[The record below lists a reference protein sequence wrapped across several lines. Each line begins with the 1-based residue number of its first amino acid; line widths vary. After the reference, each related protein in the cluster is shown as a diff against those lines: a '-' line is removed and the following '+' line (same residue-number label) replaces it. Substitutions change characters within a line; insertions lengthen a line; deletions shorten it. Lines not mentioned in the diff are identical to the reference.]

1 VTTRLCEAPPPCTAA
16 DPQPSVCGPG
26 LYCVAGS
33 CLELPRPSCDNF
45 GSQAAPRRYDAI
57 TDLGP
62 VLTGARAVSFLLDDG
77 GCPAGSLRRGIVELE
92 AHDRLSRFGLDGG
105 LPRLFVYRP
114 NMTLGT
120 VPASDV
126 TTTVGP
132 QGGTARLR
140 VATCTSESVT
150 NLTLGYA
157 FEGGNGL
164 CVTLMP

>member
-1 VTTRLCEAPPPCTAA
+1 
-16 DPQPSVCGPG
+16 
-26 LYCVAGS
+26 
-33 CLELPRPSCDNF
+33 
-45 GSQAAPRRYDAI
+45 
-57 TDLGP
+57 
-62 VLTGARAVSFLLDDG
+62 
-77 GCPAGSLRRGIVELE
+77 
-92 AHDRLSRFGLDGG
+92 
-105 LPRLFVYRP
+105 
-114 NMTLGT
+114 MTLGT

-132 QGGTARLR
+132 QGGTAQLR

>member
-1 VTTRLCEAPPPCTAA
+1 M
-16 DPQPSVCGPG
+16 
-26 LYCVAGS
+26 
-33 CLELPRPSCDNF
+33 
-45 GSQAAPRRYDAI
+45 
-57 TDLGP
+57 
-62 VLTGARAVSFLLDDG
+62 
-77 GCPAGSLRRGIVELE
+77 
-92 AHDRLSRFGLDGG
+92 
-105 LPRLFVYRP
+105 YRP